1 MEVKVA
7 AARDKKLHKGEM
19 GWSDRSVHR
28 KALEAPWSP
37 PVIYGVSAMFKVE
50 RDALGVPHWA

>member
-1 MEVKVA
+1 MKVA

-37 PVIYGVSAMFKVE
+37 PVIYGVSAILKVE